1 MHRLSDQVEHMQNME
16 LIVESNL
23 NKRYDKYFQKNIT
36 PSIDSR
42 IVKLIR
48 PKIKTFKKLLTN
60 TTNRNEKSNE
70 AKK

>member
-1 MHRLSDQVEHMQNME
+1 ME
-16 LIVESNL
+16 LVVENNL

-48 PKIKTFKKLLTN
+48 PKIQTFKKLLTN
-60 TTNRNEKSNE
+60 TTNKNEKSNE
-70 AKK
+70 VKK

>member
-16 LIVESNL
+16 LIVENNL

-60 TTNRNEKSNE
+60 TTNKNEKSNE

>member
-1 MHRLSDQVEHMQNME
+1 MYRLYDQVEHMQNME
-16 LIVESNL
+16 LVVENNL

-60 TTNRNEKSNE
+60 TTNKNEKSNE

>member
-60 TTNRNEKSNE
+60 TTNKNEKSNE

>member
-16 LIVESNL
+16 LVVENNL

-36 PSIDSR
+36 PSIESR

-60 TTNRNEKSNE
+60 TTNKNEKSNE